1 MLSFLIGALSSKA
14 PLPFL
19 DFLDFTYLTYILWA
33 VLLFAIGL
41 SPEGKLYNLFSW
53 SHSWN
58 FIFISVFFTLQHE
71 GLGSTSSTSR
81 RLFQLP
87 FFFFLVLLCQ
97 LFQAQFSIF
106 MVMCVGRQW
115 HSLNKEFLCVA
126 LGFLNISHA
135 VKLGLGPFLYMV
147 DLCSQT
153 CQVLS

>member
-1 MLSFLIGALSSKA
+1 MKALGAHPQHLAGCSSC
-14 PLPFL
+14 L
-19 DFLDFTYLTYILWA
+19 
-33 VLLFAIGL
+33 
-41 SPEGKLYNLFSW
+41 
-53 SHSWN
+53 
-58 FIFISVFFTLQHE
+58 
-71 GLGSTSSTSR
+71 
-81 RLFQLP
+81 
-87 FFFFLVLLCQ
+87 FFLVLLCQ